1 MILMW
6 LNELQVVK
14 PSDANRNNSISQTGD
29 IGKAKRIPKLKRSEV
44 DKLAKEFAQHIPDR
58 EFSMAAIQGLL
69 MQYKTRPLAAVREAA
84 EWVEKERKKRSS
96 KEESTRKESDRHT
109 EEPAIKSS
117 EKDETKDQEGHL
129 LSIPNDV
136 IQPKSQCKTTKESPR
151 KKRKGRKK

>member
-1 MILMW
+1 MW

-14 PSDANRNNSISQTGD
+14 PSDANRNNSISQTDD
-29 IGKAKRIPKLKRSEV
+29 IGQTKRIPKLKRSQA

-69 MQYKTRPLAAVREAA
+69 MQYKTRPLTAVKEAD

-109 EEPAIKSS
+109 EEPVIKSFG
-117 EKDETKDQEGHL
+117 KDEAEDQEEHL
-129 LSIPNDV
+129 LSVQSDIV
-136 IQPKSQCKTTKESPR
+136 QPMSQCKTTKGESPR
-151 KKRKGRKK
+151 KKRKGRKKKA